1 MQEPVAVYS
10 DLVGENSTTAGLY
23 LIPAQYGWDDGWELS
38 RDLIVEAE
46 VSDGETVAK
55 TGLSIDLTIEEY
67 GIGDTL
73 KDAVYDLLTSLSGYR
88 EALERRQDKLG
99 DSAAADLA
107 SLKTL
112 IRRKDSN

>member
-10 DLVGENSTTAGLY
+10 DLVGENATTAGLY

-55 TGLSIDLTIEEY
+55 TGLTIEEY
-67 GIGDTL
+67 GIGNTL

-88 EALERRQDKLG
+88 ETLERRQDKLG